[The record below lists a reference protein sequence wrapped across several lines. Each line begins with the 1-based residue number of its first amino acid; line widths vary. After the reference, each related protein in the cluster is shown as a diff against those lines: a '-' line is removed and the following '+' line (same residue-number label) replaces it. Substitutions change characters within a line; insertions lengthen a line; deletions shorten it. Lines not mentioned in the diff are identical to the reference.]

1 MKIRDLLKPMLLFL
15 CINACSKENSDTGD
29 EVDLFSSRNKIIS
42 SIKSDDYDT
51 YLTAFLDEA
60 ALYEI
65 DFNYVF
71 DGEITFYEDE
81 SPVEGWAWGRDRV
94 E

>member
-1 MKIRDLLKPMLLFL
+1 MKSRIFIKTLILTL
-15 CINACSKENSDTGD
+15 ITTTCSKENSDTGD
-29 EVDLFSSRNKIIS
+29 EVDLFSSRDKIIS